1 MSDLLLQLVGTEEGI
16 TGLHVE
22 SLQKGG
28 VPFEVVTA
36 ALSSGWQ
43 GLQEQHSK
51 LAHIKAQVS
60 MHVVP
65 IKCVLCSGGL
75 LAMTVIALQAA
86 APQAAIEHADELIQ
100 SRNSGW
106 QWRRRKGHHIC
117 LCIYVS
123 VSACVSARVSMSLW
137 AVVTSLI
144 AMCAS
149 MSHSCTK
156 AVLVLSLWP
165 QSRCLVLGVL

>member
-1 MSDLLLQLVGTEEGI
+1 MYEIVVDPQEAESSVSDLLLQLVGTEEGI

-51 LAHIKAQVS
+51 LADIKAQVS

-65 IKCVLCSGGL
+65 VKSFLTFVFSRVFSCVKCVLCSGGL
-75 LAMTVIALQAA
+75 QA
-86 APQAAIEHADELIQ
+86 
-100 SRNSGW
+100 
-106 QWRRRKGHHIC
+106 C
-117 LCIYVS
+117 
-123 VSACVSARVSMSLW
+123 
-137 AVVTSLI
+137 
-144 AMCAS
+144 
-149 MSHSCTK
+149 
-156 AVLVLSLWP
+156 WP
-165 QSRCLVLGVL
+165 